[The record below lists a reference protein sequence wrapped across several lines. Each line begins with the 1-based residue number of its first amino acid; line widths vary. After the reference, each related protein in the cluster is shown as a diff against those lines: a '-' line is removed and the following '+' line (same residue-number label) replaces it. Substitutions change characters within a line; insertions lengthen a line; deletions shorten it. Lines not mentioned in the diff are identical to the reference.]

1 MLGILYSPRF
11 VVVILPLSRIA
22 GIGKP
27 TRFKDTFLSGALELF
42 RAWRCN
48 LSPQLA
54 ACFNPRMPADI
65 GRTAAAEANIDV
77 IGDLGCVAVAAAH
90 LIVGHI
96 HLGGHGL
103 THDRPEP
110 GSLVAAHG
118 EDREGSIEFRG
129 HEDPTFACA
138 GGALI
143 HGDSSAEV
151 RP

>member
-1 MLGILYSPRF
+1 S
-11 VVVILPLSRIA
+11 
-22 GIGKP
+22 
-27 TRFKDTFLSGALELF
+27 LEHLRSLCYQF
-42 RAWRCN
+42 
-48 LSPQLA
+48 SPQLA
-54 ACFNPRMPADI
+54 ACLDHRMSADI
-65 GRTAAAEANIDV
+65 GRTAAAEADIDI

-118 EDREGSIEFRG
+118 EDREGAVEFRG
-129 HEDPTFACA
+129 HEDPTFAGP